1 MSAMNT
7 LITTIKF
14 IAEGDIPSQVEFL
27 GNPIYE
33 NGKIVNFKI
42 VNNDYNYNEKNSL
55 DYTIENFNMSVVG
68 LDECSFDFNGYFTFN
83 ILSKGNV
90 EFELC
95 ITANVQDNLIDNI
108 DTLFTSNNISVGD
121 FVFKDDCH
129 FFKPNM
135 KVIEITKAEIDDIW

>member
-33 NGKIVNFKI
+33 NGKIINFEI
-42 VNNDYNYNEKNSL
+42 VNNDYNYNGKNSL
-55 DYTIENFNMSVVG
+55 DYTIDNFAMSVVG
-68 LDECSFDFNGYFTFN
+68 LEECYFDFNGYFTFN
-83 ILSKGNV
+83 VLKEGKV

-95 ITANVQDNLIDNI
+95 ITANVQDNLIDDI
-108 DTLFTSNNISVGD
+108 DSLFTSNNISVGD
-121 FVFKDDCH
+121 FVFKDDCY
-129 FFKPNM
+129 FFQPNM

>member
-33 NGKIVNFKI
+33 NGKIINFEI

-68 LDECSFDFNGYFTFN
+68 LDECSFDFNGYFTFSV
-83 ILSKGNV
+83 LEERKV

-95 ITANVQDNLIDNI
+95 ITANVQDNLIDDI
-108 DTLFTSNNISVGD
+108 DSLFTSNNISVGD
-121 FVFKDDCH
+121 FVFKDDCY
-129 FFKPNM
+129 FFRPNM
-135 KVIEITKAEIDDIW
+135 KVIEITNAEIDDIW